1 MDKPGRTSAVMV
13 VEDDAPMRRH
23 LETAIEAH
31 SELELTGSFDNVS
44 DAVTALSTGIP
55 DVLVTDLGLP
65 DGSGLEVI
73 RCLKQ
78 KKSDALALVVTVMG
92 DEKSVIEAI
101 QHGASGYLLKDESI
115 EAVAASIVSLLGGGS
130 PISPPIARYLMTRLQ
145 NEVAPVDDDRPTLSE
160 REFEVLSLVAK
171 GFRYPEIA
179 EILGISTHTV
189 TTYIRRI
196 YGKLEV
202 SSRGEAV
209 FEAVHLGLIKLE
221 D

>member
-1 MDKPGRTSAVMV
+1 MAKRTSETNVMI

-23 LETAIEAH
+23 LETAISGH
-31 SELELTGSFDNVS
+31 PDLELQGSYDNVT
-44 DAVTALSTGIP
+44 DALKALATQLPG
-55 DVLVTDLGLP
+55 VLVTDLGLP

-73 RCLKQ
+73 RGLKQ
-78 KKSDALALVVTVMG
+78 RNKDALALVVSVMG

-101 QHGASGYLLKDESI
+101 RNGASGYLLKDESI
-115 EAVAASIVSLLGGGS
+115 EAIGESIISLLRGGS

-145 NEVAPVDDDRPTLSE
+145 NEVAPEQNIHPTLSE

-179 EILGISTHTV
+179 DFLGISTHTV

-209 FEAVHLGLIKLE
+209 FEAVNMGLLKL
-221 D
+221 DD